1 MLAALSLHDV
11 TSGPQFLDSSKDIV
25 YAIILNNFVQGAI
38 MLVLGLGLIGLMANV
53 IRIPVRVLIPVILVL
68 ATFGS
73 YSFSGNMAGPIAMV
87 VFGLVGWFMQRH
99 DYSVPACVVGL
110 ILGGKVEGALLQTY
124 QISGGGQL
132 SYFLGRPIAMVLLAL
147 LLFSLFSRPIMQ
159 WWRQKRATGPTG
171 AGQRRQNNL
180 RKRP

>member
-1 MLAALSLHDV
+1 
-11 TSGPQFLDSSKDIV
+11 SKDIV

-38 MLVLGLGLIGLMANV
+38 MLMLGLGLIGLMANV

-73 YSFSGNMAGPIAMV
+73 YGLSGNMAGPATMV
-87 VFGLVGWFMQRH
+87 VFGFIGWFMQRH

-110 ILGGKVEGALLQTY
+110 ILGGKVETTMLQTY

-132 SYFLGRPIAMVLLAL
+132 SYFAGRPIAMVLLAL

-159 WWRQKRATGPTG
+159 WWRGRGTTLVDAAEENAIKSA
-171 AGQRRQNNL
+171 
-180 RKRP
+180 

>member
-1 MLAALSLHDV
+1 M
-11 TSGPQFLDSSKDIV
+11 
-25 YAIILNNFVQGAI
+25 

-73 YSFSGNMAGPIAMV
+73 YGLSGNMAGPLTMV
-87 VFGLVGWFMQRH
+87 VFGFLGWFMQRH

-110 ILGGKVEGALLQTY
+110 ILGGKVESELAADLSDQWRR
-124 QISGGGQL
+124 QL
-132 SYFLGRPIAMVLLAL
+132 SYFVGRPIAMVLLVL

-159 WWRQKRATGPTG
+159 WWRRRRPTLG
-171 AGQRRQNNL
+171 EAPQDNTV
-180 RKRP
+180 KST